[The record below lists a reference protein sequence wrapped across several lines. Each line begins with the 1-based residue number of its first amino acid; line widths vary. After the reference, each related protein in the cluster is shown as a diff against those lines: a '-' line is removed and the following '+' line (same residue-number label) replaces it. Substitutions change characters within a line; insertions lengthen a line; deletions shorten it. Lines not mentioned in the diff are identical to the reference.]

1 MTESITGVLSARR
14 PQDALPTK
22 DFFRGKLSLAG
33 FLEVWQPPRPF
44 PNERTAM
51 SYAIF
56 KTGGKQYRV
65 AEGDVI
71 DIEKL
76 DLEPGKDATF
86 SEVLFIGAGDSI
98 KTAGDLKG
106 ASIVAEV
113 IDQVKAAKVVAFKY
127 RRRKGYHRTV
137 GHRQKLTRVKIKSIA
152 A

>member
-1 MTESITGVLSARR
+1 
-14 PQDALPTK
+14 
-22 DFFRGKLSLAG
+22 
-33 FLEVWQPPRPF
+33 
-44 PNERTAM
+44 M